1 MSGDLL
7 RQVFKKPP
15 PLPYDPDLDD
25 LDDEAAA
32 AQELRSGDMLPPLGA
47 TTTRPLSFAKGGGA
61 GGAGASGRYAP
72 LEWSEFFETKRTIPI
87 YPSTSSLS
95 SSSLT
100 TISDSNSGRPHE
112 TRRGQEESTDSSA
125 ASTSREEEEGE
136 EEPEIVFNVY
146 ETRGKPGSP
155 LFVLHHGAAH
165 CGLSFAL
172 TADRI
177 RALAGDS
184 VSILAFDMRGH
195 GETRSKEEYNLS
207 LERLATDLKNVL
219 EAAYDHQ
226 LPDEIV
232 LVGHSAGGSVVA
244 EAASR
249 NMIPNVLGVALLD
262 IVESFAIEAL
272 ANIHGWLERR
282 PNQFRSLDKVIQWGV
297 KSGTVRNLESARVSF
312 PGMVVRKKPESTTS
326 SSGGDDATTYLW
338 RTDLLAS
345 EKYWELWFTGLTAK
359 FLSIKTAKLLVLAGT
374 DRLDKDMTIAQMQGK
389 FQLLVF
395 PNSGHAVQEDEP
407 GRMAQEL
414 LQFLKRNERLVLP
427 SHPFMPQHSSGG
439 SPTSSSTSLHNT
451 QTLAMPR
458 PASPR
463 SS

>member
-25 LDDEAAA
+25 VDDEVTA
-32 AQELRSGDMLPPLGA
+32 AQELGGGDMLPPLGA
-47 TTTRPLSFAKGGGA
+47 SLKSSGR
-61 GGAGASGRYAP
+61 GASGFSSRYEP
-72 LEWSEFFETKRTIPI
+72 LEWSNFFQTKRSIPI
-87 YPSTSSLS
+87 YASSSPSSHASIDTSS
-95 SSSLT
+95 
-100 TISDSNSGRPHE
+100 
-112 TRRGQEESTDSSA
+112 ESHA
-125 ASTSREEEEGE
+125 KQGEHASTTSTIPKREE

-146 ETRGKPGSP
+146 ETRGRPGSP

-177 RALAGDS
+177 RTLAGDA
-184 VSILAFDMRGH
+184 VSILAIDMRGH
-195 GETRSKEEYNLS
+195 GETKSKDEYNLS
-207 LERLATDLKNVL
+207 LDRLATDLKNVL
-219 EAAYDHQ
+219 EAAYDHH
-226 LPDEIV
+226 LPEEII

-244 EAASR
+244 EVASR

-272 ANIHGWLERR
+272 ANIHGWLARR

-312 PGMVVRKKPESTTS
+312 PGMVVQKAVSA
-326 SSGGDDATTYLW
+326 GGDGLDYVW

-345 EKYWELWFTGLTAK
+345 EQYWEPWFTGLTAK
-359 FLSIKTAKLLVLAGT
+359 FLSIKAAKLLVLAGT

-395 PNSGHAVQEDEP
+395 PNSGHAVEEDEP

-427 SHPFMPQHSSGG
+427 PHPFKPQHGG
-439 SPTSSSTSLHNT
+439 PTFAPHNT
-451 QTLAMPR
+451 QTQAMPR
-458 PASPR
+458 PVSPR
-463 SS
+463 S

>member
-15 PLPYDPDLDD
+15 PLPYDPELDE
-25 LDDEAAA
+25 LDEEAAA
-32 AQELRSGDMLPPLGA
+32 AQELESGDMLKPLQHGASSSA
-47 TTTRPLSFAKGGGA
+47 TTTTRLGFSAARGP
-61 GGAGASGRYAP
+61 SGMSSRYAP
-72 LEWSEFFETKRTIPI
+72 LPWSDFFETKRSIPI
-87 YPSTSSLS
+87 YAS
-95 SSSLT
+95 SSSTVPLQQ
-100 TISDSNSGRPHE
+100 
-112 TRRGQEESTDSSA
+112 QEQQGDG
-125 ASTSREEEEGE
+125 EEKEEE

-195 GETRSKEEYNLS
+195 GETQSKDEYNHS
-207 LERLATDLKNVL
+207 LDRLATDLKNVVH
-219 EAAYDHQ
+219 AAYEDQ
-226 LPDEIV
+226 LPDQII

-249 NMIPNVLGVALLD
+249 NMIPHVLGVALLD

-282 PNQFRSLDKVIQWGV
+282 PNKFRSLDKVIQWGV
-297 KSGTVRNLESARVSF
+297 KSGTVRNIESARVSF
-312 PGMVVRKKPESTTS
+312 PGMVVQSTEST
-326 SSGGDDATTYLW
+326 GEPIYVW

-359 FLSIKTAKLLVLAGT
+359 FLSIKAAKLLVLAGT

-395 PNSGHAVQEDEP
+395 PNSGHAVEEDEP
-407 GRMAQEL
+407 ARMAQEL

-427 SHPFMPQHSSGG
+427 PHAFKPKLPSFTVGSS
-439 SPTSSSTSLHNT
+439 
-451 QTLAMPR
+451 
-458 PASPR
+458 
-463 SS
+463 